1 MDIIKVL
8 KEQLKF
14 KKKILKASKY
24 DAFFYSFHS
33 LYLKLNLLY

>member
-8 KEQLKF
+8 EEQLKF

-33 LYLKLNLLY
+33 LNLKLNLLY

>member
-8 KEQLKF
+8 EEQLKF

-24 DAFFYSFHS
+24 DAFFILFTHYT
-33 LYLKLNLLY
+33 